1 MKSLGIIGIKKSKMM
16 KNTRNIIL
24 IFIGMILLLAC
35 ATDDHKTENRPIAA
49 GVYSSDI
56 LLATEKSGEPEVSTR
71 GLDSVNGFF
80 TDVYP
85 YDYIYIHSAD
95 DKTNEEGH
103 KYLKIP
109 LQDVI
114 FCDGCQGIHLEMEVL
129 DESEG
134 GGYII
139 KNKAR
144 ESIKLG
150 ADEKVYFST
159 IESSYWEANVVGA
172 TPVSGSDVFIQDN
185 NVNKELLR
193 SAYEYS
199 KEDLISLLS
208 ESEPDIPMMR
218 HCTAF
223 RVYVMF
229 TNVMADNM
237 GSIDET
243 GWDTALGEDYGI
255 ENFYIKLY
263 LGPNFT
269 EEYNVYADDVTNP
282 DSKGFYATNQQ
293 KYQPLEF
300 AEYGTTSGT
309 GGMIM
314 FNGYGYMTDLGN
326 HLIAPLNTNI
336 PAEDFSVYA
345 FVKYAPDPDNL
356 PDDFLT
362 SDEGA
367 KWFKLQVPSMTL
379 EANRVHWVIM
389 SVDVHNLEVFKESQN
404 KTRATN
410 APEEIKVNYK
420 AFNIEE

>member
-1 MKSLGIIGIKKSKMM
+1 M
-16 KNTRNIIL
+16 KNTKRL
-24 IFIGMILLLAC
+24 LFILLGVILLMAC
-35 ATDDHKTENRPIAA
+35 SEEDNGTKDKSSIA
-49 GVYSSDI
+49 GTYSSDI
-56 LLATEKSGEPEVSTR
+56 LLATEKSGEPQVSTR
-71 GLDSVNGFF
+71 GLDPENGQF
-80 TDVYP
+80 TDIYP
-85 YDYIYIHSAD
+85 YDYIYIHSAN
-95 DKTNEEGH
+95 DKKNEEGH

-129 DESEG
+129 NESEG

-139 KNKAR
+139 KNKAG

-223 RVYVMF
+223 RVYFMF
-229 TNVMADNM
+229 TNVLADNM
-237 GSIDET
+237 GSIDEA
-243 GWDTALGEDYGI
+243 GWNTALGEDYGI
-255 ENFYIKLY
+255 GNFYIKLY

-269 EEYNVYADDVTNP
+269 EEYNVYADKVTNP
-282 DSKGFYATNQQ
+282 ESKGFYVTNQQ
-293 KYQPLEF
+293 KYQPLEH

-314 FNGYGYMTDLGN
+314 FNGYGYMTDPGN
-326 HLIAPLNTNI
+326 YLIAPLNTKI
-336 PAEDFSVYA
+336 PAKDFSVYA
-345 FVKYAPDPDNL
+345 FVKYAPDPNNL
-356 PDDFLT
+356 PDDFFT

-367 KWFKLQVPSMTL
+367 KWFQLQVPSMTL
-379 EANRVHWVIM
+379 ETNRVHYVIM
-389 SVDVHNLEVFKESQN
+389 SVDVRNLEVFKESQN